1 MKVGVIGLGRMG
13 APMARRI
20 ISGGHSVTVFD
31 IDADALARAGA
42 EGADCAGSPAEVAAG
57 VEVVLSSVPGPAEVE
72 KVMTGTDGVL
82 GAVRRDAVIVETS
95 TIGPDQCRAL
105 AAAFAERGARFLDSP
120 ISGGVQGARDG
131 TLTVMVGGD
140 VDALARARSV
150 LNCIATNIRHLGDSG
165 AGSTT
170 KLINQMVFL
179 TFAAVLCEGVAL
191 AASHGLEA
199 GPVLETLS
207 TSVAASPMASGWHDR
222 MRTNDTEN
230 GFQVYR
236 VLKDLR
242 LVHEAA
248 ASTGIVT
255 PAFEAA
261 LNEFENAAEL
271 GFAEQDLTVIRN
283 IVLGNRGRD

>member
-1 MKVGVIGLGRMG
+1 MS
-13 APMARRI
+13 RRI
-20 ISGGHSVTVFD
+20 LDGGHSVTVYD
-31 IDADALARAGA
+31 VDADALARAGA
-42 EGADCAGSPAEVAAG
+42 DGLACAGSPAEVASAS
-57 VEVVLSSVPGPAEVE
+57 EIVLSSVPGPAEVE
-72 KVMTGTDGVL
+72 QVMTGANGVL
-82 GAVRRDAVIVETS
+82 GAVGRNAIVLESS
-95 TIGPDQCRAL
+95 TVGPDQCRSL
-105 AAAFAERGARFLDSP
+105 AVAFAKRGAHFLDAP

-140 VDALARARSV
+140 VDALSRARSV